1 MIGWGL
7 HDRVCFSS
15 QEKRAWIYSAMR
27 ACNGSSTPA
36 ISLNGMPSGER
47 TLGLGQ
53 YRQVGLFR
61 PFTRKADAGDK
72 CVEDEGKDG

>member
-1 MIGWGL
+1 MAVSVSPVRQNALGFIPL
-7 HDRVCFSS
+7 
-15 QEKRAWIYSAMR
+15 MR

-36 ISLNGMPSGER
+36 ISLNGMPSGEC

-53 YRQVGLFR
+53 YRQGGLFR
-61 PFTRKADAGDK
+61 PFTRKAETGDK